1 MKEGNSSFA
10 SEGDDLEVGSPSKRI
25 AISPMQLRIASLSFS
40 RDSNE
45 SPDITPQTPSKI
57 KAESLSYVPD
67 SSTINSSQLI
77 TSRWKIRL
85 LTFSI
90 LLILLFAR
98 FYKFKTFSKYQVKPI
113 GRLPQV
119 KPKSIPLIP
128 VSSGSESSLNMD
140 SSVIP

>member
-1 MKEGNSSFA
+1 M
-10 SEGDDLEVGSPSKRI
+10 SEGDDLEVGSPSKRS
-25 AISPMQLRIASLSFS
+25 AVSPMQLRIASLSFS

-45 SPDITPQTPSKI
+45 SSDNTPQSPSKM
-57 KAESLSYVPD
+57 KAESLYVAD

-90 LLILLFAR
+90 LLVLLFAR
-98 FYKFKTFSKYQVKPI
+98 FYKFKSFSKYQVKPI

-128 VSSGSESSLNMD
+128 LSGSPESSLNTN
-140 SSVIP
+140 SSGIP